1 MAISGPKEAIAM
13 LRKVAAYV
21 SLTRTSLK
29 YRLLLYFL
37 ILVILPTS
45 IISVTIYNESYQT
58 ITENINVSVQKNLNM
73 VETILL
79 KKFEEMDSVAESI
92 YLNPDM
98 LEILSADHPTDQV
111 STVNELANLN
121 KIIDGYRVTGGPQ
134 TQFTPKLYM
143 LDRPEYLQYNF
154 SRNVSTI
161 SQIEQETWYT
171 KLPPKAPYSIA
182 GLYAHSSVNGTSYT
196 IKLAKRL
203 FGLNNVIIP
212 YVGLLTIDADIDDF
226 NDILIGLKPSK
237 NSSILIMD
245 SKATVIVSPELA
257 MLDQSLATAPY
268 IQNIRKQQDRSGSFG
283 ETIQDESMLVSYRQ
297 LGSLGWTVVSISPI
311 SDLNGKLIS
320 FRKVMYAVLALCM
333 VLAFVIALLL
343 SGNITNP
350 IRKFIKSMSY
360 AQEGNF
366 DIQIQY
372 KRKDEFTYL
381 FSEYNKMILQ
391 IKELINKLYVSEI
404 KKKEA
409 ELKALQ
415 AQINPHFLYNT
426 LDSINW
432 IALRNNVPDISHMVT
447 SLSDFFRYSLSKGR
461 SIIPIED
468 ELRQVE
474 SYLSIQQVRFKERLE
489 YAIDVDPEVY
499 GHYTVKLILQPLV
512 ENSLLHGIEKRRGK
526 GRIAIRA
533 YKVQE
538 QIVIEI
544 SDNGI
549 GANVS
554 ELNAMLQGESGS
566 GKSFGMMNVDQRII
580 QVFGD
585 RWGIRYSEQVGPG
598 LTVTVTFPAVSTL
611 EGLDE
616 DAQDD
621 HSR

>member
-1 MAISGPKEAIAM
+1 
-13 LRKVAAYV
+13 
-21 SLTRTSLK
+21 
-29 YRLLLYFL
+29 
-37 ILVILPTS
+37 
-45 IISVTIYNESYQT
+45 
-58 ITENINVSVQKNLNM
+58 
-73 VETILL
+73 
-79 KKFEEMDSVAESI
+79 VAEAI

-98 LEILSADHPTDQV
+98 IDILSADHPTDQV
-111 STVNELANLN
+111 TTVNELANLN
-121 KIIDGYRVTGGPQ
+121 KIIEGYSVSGGPQ
-134 TQFTPKLYM
+134 SQFVPKLYM

-161 SQIEQETWYT
+161 SQIEQEKWYGN
-171 KLPPKAPYSIA
+171 LPPKAQYSIA
-182 GLYAHSSVNGTSYT
+182 GLYARTSSNGTSYT

-203 FGLNNVIIP
+203 FGLNNMIIP

-226 NDILIGLKPSK
+226 NNMLVQLKPTAH
-237 NSSILIMD
+237 SSIFIMD
-245 SKATVIVSPELA
+245 STANVIVSPDLS
-257 MLDQSLATAPY
+257 MLNHNLATAPY
-268 IQNIRKQQDRSGSFG
+268 IQAILNQHNGTGSFG
-283 ETIQDESMLVSYRQ
+283 ENIQGESMLVSYRQ
-297 LGSLGWTVVSISPI
+297 IGSLGWTVVSVSPI
-311 SDLNGKLIS
+311 TDLNGKLIS

-333 VLAFVIALLL
+333 ILAFIIALLL

-391 IKELINKLYVSEI
+391 IKELINKLYVSEV

-468 ELRQVE
+468 EFRQVE

-489 YAIDVDPEVY
+489 YSIQIEPEVY

-526 GRIAIRA
+526 GSIAIRA
-533 YKVQE
+533 HKADD

-549 GANVS
+549 GADVS
-554 ELNAMLQGESGS
+554 ELNAMLQNDNGS
-566 GKSFGMMNVDQRII
+566 GKSFGMINVDQRIV
-580 QVFGD
+580 QVFGEG
-585 RWGIRYSEQVGPG
+585 WGIRYKDQEGPG
-598 LTVTVTFPAVSTL
+598 ITVTVTFPAVSTL
-611 EGLDE
+611 EGLEE

>member
-1 MAISGPKEAIAM
+1 M

-79 KKFEEMDSVAESI
+79 KKFEEMDGIAESI

-98 LEILSADHPTDQV
+98 LEILSAEHPTDQV

-134 TQFTPKLYM
+134 TQFAPKLYM

-161 SQIEQETWYT
+161 SQIEQEAWYT
-171 KLPPKAPYSIA
+171 KLPPKALYSIA
-182 GLYAHSSVNGTSYT
+182 GLYAHSSATGTSYT

-226 NDILIGLKPSK
+226 NDILVGLKPSK

-245 SKATVIVSPELA
+245 SNATVIVSPDLS
-257 MLDQSLATAPY
+257 MLNQSLATAPY
-268 IQNIRKQQDRSGSFG
+268 IQNIRKQQDRTGSFG
-283 ETIQDESMLVSYRQ
+283 ENIQDESMLVSYKQ
-297 LGSLGWTVVSISPI
+297 IGSLGWTVVSVSPI
-311 SDLNGKLIS
+311 TDLNGKLIS

-489 YAIDVDPEVY
+489 YAIEVEPEVY
-499 GHYTVKLILQPLV
+499 GHFTVKLILQPLV

-526 GRIAIRA
+526 GKISIRA
-533 YKVQE
+533 YKAQD

-554 ELNAMLQGESGS
+554 ELNAMLQGDYGS
-566 GKSFGMMNVDQRII
+566 GKSFGMINVDQRII

-585 RWGIRYSEQVGPG
+585 GWGIHYKEQEGPG
-598 LTVTVTFPAVSTL
+598 LTVTVTFPAVSSL

>member
-1 MAISGPKEAIAM
+1 M
-13 LRKVAAYV
+13 LRKAVAIL

-37 ILVILPTS
+37 FLVILPTS

-58 ITENINVSVQKNLNM
+58 ITENMNVSVQKNLTM

-79 KKFEEMDSVAESI
+79 KKFEEMDGVAESI

-98 LEILSADHPTDQV
+98 IDILSADHPTDQIA
-111 STVNELANLN
+111 TVNELANLN

-134 TQFTPKLYM
+134 TQFVPRLYM

-161 SQIEQETWYT
+161 SQIEQEQWYAN
-171 KLPPKAPYSIA
+171 LPPKAPYSIA
-182 GLYAHSSVNGTSYT
+182 GLNAHTSLNGTSYT

-203 FGLNNVIIP
+203 FGLNNMIIP
-212 YVGLLTIDADIDDF
+212 YVGLLTIDADIGDF
-226 NDILIGLKPSK
+226 NNMLVQLKPSEH
-237 NSSILIMD
+237 SSILIID
-245 SKATVIVSPELA
+245 SHAAVIVSPDLS
-257 MLDQSLATAPY
+257 LLNQSLATAPY
-268 IQNIRKQQDRSGSFG
+268 IQSIIKKKYRSGSFG
-283 ETIQDESMLVSYRQ
+283 ETIQGESVLVSYRQ
-297 LGSLGWTVVSISPI
+297 IGSLGWTVVSVSPI
-311 SDLNGKLIS
+311 TDLNGKLIS
-320 FRKVMYAVLALCM
+320 FRKVMYVVLALCM
-333 VLAFVIALLL
+333 ILAFVIALLL
-343 SGNITNP
+343 SANITNP

-391 IKELINKLYVSEI
+391 IKELINKLYVSEL

-432 IALRNNVPDISHMVT
+432 IALRNKVPEISHMVT

-461 SIIPIED
+461 NIIPIED
-468 ELRQVE
+468 EFRQVE
-474 SYLSIQQVRFKERLE
+474 SYLTIQQVRFKERLAYTMQVE
-489 YAIDVDPEVY
+489 PEVY

-526 GRIAIRA
+526 GNISIKAR
-533 YKVQE
+533 KVDD

-544 SDNGI
+544 SDNGV
-549 GANVS
+549 GADVS
-554 ELNAMLQGESGS
+554 ELNAILQNNNSS
-566 GKSFGMMNVDQRII
+566 GKSFGMINVNQRIV
-580 QVFGD
+580 QVFGEG
-585 RWGIRYSEQVGPG
+585 WGIRYTDLDG
-598 LTVTVTFPAVSTL
+598 LGITVTVTFPAVSTL

-616 DAQDD
+616 NAQDD
-621 HSR
+621 HSG

>member
-1 MAISGPKEAIAM
+1 M

-21 SLTRTSLK
+21 SLTQTSLK

-79 KKFEEMDSVAESI
+79 KKFEEMDGIAESI

-98 LEILSADHPTDQV
+98 LEILSAEHPTDQV

-134 TQFTPKLYM
+134 TQFAPKLYM

-182 GLYAHSSVNGTSYT
+182 GLYAHSSATGTSYT

-226 NDILIGLKPSK
+226 NDILVKLKPSK

-245 SKATVIVSPELA
+245 SHATVIVSPDLT
-257 MLDQSLATAPY
+257 LLNQSLATAPY
-268 IQNIRKQQDRSGSFG
+268 IQNMRKKQERTGSFG
-283 ETIQDESMLVSYRQ
+283 EKIQGESMLVSYRQ
-297 LGSLGWTVVSISPI
+297 IGSLGWTVVSVSPI
-311 SDLNGKLIS
+311 TDLNAKLIS

-489 YAIDVDPEVY
+489 YAIEVEPEVY
-499 GHYTVKLILQPLV
+499 GHFTVKLILQPLV
-512 ENSLLHGIEKRRGK
+512 ENSLLHGIEKRRGR
-526 GRIAIRA
+526 GRITIRA
-533 YKVQE
+533 YKSQE

-554 ELNAMLQGESGS
+554 ELNAMLQGDYGS
-566 GKSFGMMNVDQRII
+566 GKSFGMINVDQRII

-585 RWGIRYSEQVGPG
+585 GWGIHYKEQEDGPG
-598 LTVTVTFPAVSTL
+598 LTVTVTFPAIFSL

-621 HSR
+621 LSR